1 MSRVGLWN
9 KYYEGTYDRKIYGDV
24 YTAKA
29 AGEFLNSPDVQIIED
44 WGCGY
49 GGFKNFIGQNQSY
62 IGVDGSN
69 TKFADIIAD
78 LEIYVSNVDAI
89 HMRHILEHNPNWRPI
104 LINALK
110 SFRKRMVLTLF
121 TPFQD
126 QTRELSR
133 YPFNGSEMVDIGFV
147 RDEIVSMFKD
157 LQWTSKENLKTE
169 TVYNVEHMFFLQ
181 RT

>member
-9 KYYEGTYDRKIYGDV
+9 KYYEGDYERKIYGDV

-29 AGEFLNSPDVQIIED
+29 AGEYLSSLDVQTIED

-49 GGFKNFIGQNQSY
+49 GGFQKFIREDQTY
-62 IGVDGSN
+62 VGVDGSN
-69 TKFADIIAD
+69 TKFANVIAD
-78 LEIYVSNVDAI
+78 LELYTSSVDAI

-104 LINALK
+104 LDNALG
-110 SFRKRMVLTLF
+110 SFRKKMVLTLF

-133 YPFNGSEMVDIGFV
+133 YPFNGSEMVDIGFL

-157 LQWTSKENLKTE
+157 IKWTSKENLRTA
-169 TVYNVEHMFFLQ
+169 TVYNIEHMFFLE
-181 RT
+181 R